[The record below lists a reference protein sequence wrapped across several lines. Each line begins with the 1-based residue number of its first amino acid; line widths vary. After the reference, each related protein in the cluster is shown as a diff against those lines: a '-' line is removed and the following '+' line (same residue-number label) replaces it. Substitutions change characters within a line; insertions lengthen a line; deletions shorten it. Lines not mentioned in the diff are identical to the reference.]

1 MGGSGSGRPA
11 TFMTAKCEE
20 CHAIDLAWLKR
31 NGLLMPGRSSTIRWS
46 CGGHQTG
53 AITIEVSQMGLR
65 LSYRVPT
72 TGEEWQNISEVIPFT
87 ETRTNF
93 GGTRRWLQCLS
104 CGQAC
109 RILYGGT
116 YFRCR
121 TCLGLKYESQYEQAY
136 ARAASQAHRIRTRL
150 GHYGGLYEP
159 FPPKPKGMH
168 WSTYRRLEEQDR
180 LCLEG
185 WTMGVARWLARYQ
198 DG

>member
-1 MGGSGSGRPA
+1 MGGSGSGRSA
-11 TFMTAKCEE
+11 TFMTAKCED

-46 CGGHQTG
+46 RGGHQTG
-53 AITIEVSQMGLR
+53 AVTIGVSQLGLR
-65 LSYRVPT
+65 LSYRVRT
-72 TGEEWQNISEVIPFT
+72 TSEDWQNISEVIPFT

-121 TCLGLKYESQYEQAY
+121 TCLGLRYGSQYEPSY
-136 ARAASQAHRIRTRL
+136 SRAADRAHKIRARL
-150 GHYGGLYEP
+150 GHYGGLDDP

-180 LCLEG
+180 RCLEG
-185 WTMGVARWLARYQ
+185 WTMGVARWLAHYQ